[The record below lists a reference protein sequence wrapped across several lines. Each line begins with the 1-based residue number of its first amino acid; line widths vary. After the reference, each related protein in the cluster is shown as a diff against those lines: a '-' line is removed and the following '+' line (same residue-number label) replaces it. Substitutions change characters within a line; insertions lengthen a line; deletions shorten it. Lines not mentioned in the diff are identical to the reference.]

1 MTNPNAAHITL
12 VVDRSGSM
20 ESVREDAQ
28 GGINTLLTQQFAL
41 PKDLTVTLV
50 EFDDHVDTV
59 ARMATAAP
67 DYQLR
72 PRGCTRLLDAVGMEI
87 VRTGED
93 LAAIA
98 EEARPD
104 RVLFVVVT
112 DGMENASAEFTL
124 AQVRK
129 AVEHQ
134 RSAYKWQFQFI
145 GADEAAWQG
154 AELGMATMRYA
165 KSARGTAAAYS
176 VASAAISDYL
186 IAAQAPDRLQMVEAI
201 DENGMPTAAH

>member
-28 GGINTLLTQQFAL
+28 GGINALLAEQFAL

-59 ARMATAAP
+59 TRMATAAP
-67 DYQLR
+67 DYRLQ
-72 PRGCTRLLDAVGMEI
+72 PRGCTRLLDAVGIEI

-93 LAAIA
+93 LADLP

-112 DGMENASAEFTL
+112 DGMENASKEHTL
-124 AQVRK
+124 EGVRA

-186 IAAQAPDRLQMVEAI
+186 IAAHAPDRLQMVEAI
-201 DENGMPTAAH
+201 DENGQPIASR

>member
-1 MTNPNAAHITL
+1 MRHPPRRIEVRFDFPLVFTRGALDPHNRVLLEVIT
-12 VVDRSGSM
+12 R
-20 ESVREDAQ
+20 RE
-28 GGINTLLTQQFAL
+28 
-41 PKDLTVTLV
+41 
-50 EFDDHVDTV
+50 
-59 ARMATAAP
+59 P
-67 DYQLR
+67 DER
-72 PRGCTRLLDAVGMEI
+72 H
-87 VRTGED
+87 
-93 LAAIA
+93 
-98 EEARPD
+98 

-112 DGMENASAEFTL
+112 DGMENASVEFTL
-124 AQVRK
+124 AQVRT
-129 AVEHQ
+129 AVERQ
-134 RSAYKWQFQFI
+134 RSAYKWQVQFI